1 MSINVKHTT
10 KVFNGQ
16 AALNDVSLKIPSGQI
31 LGLLGPNGAGKS
43 TLMRLISGYLPT
55 TSGYVEV
62 CGFDF
67 DSDPLETKKRIGYLP
82 EHNPLPEEMF
92 IREYLSFVG
101 GMYKVNNVAKRVEE
115 VMSLVALEPEASK
128 KIGQLSKGYRQRV
141 GLAAAIIHEP
151 EVLIL
156 DEPTSGLDPNQL
168 VEVRA
173 LIKNIGRE
181 RTVLLSTHVMQEVEA
196 MCDRVVLIKNGEV
209 VADEA
214 TDIFTSR
221 YGGLEAAFKDLT
233 S

>member
-1 MSINVKHTT
+1 MSIYVKHAT
-10 KVFNGQ
+10 KIFDGQ
-16 AALNDVSLKIPSGQI
+16 AAINDVSLKVPSGQV

-43 TLMRLISGYLPT
+43 TLMRLISGYLPA

-62 CGFDF
+62 CGFDV
-67 DSDPLETKKRIGYLP
+67 DSEPIETKKRIGYLP

-92 IREYLSFVG
+92 IREYLDFVG
-101 GMYKVNNVAKRVEE
+101 GMYKVKNIAKRVEE
-115 VMSLVALEPEASK
+115 IMSLVVLEPEVNK

-141 GLAAAIIHEP
+141 GLAAAIIHDP

-168 VEVRA
+168 IEVRT

-181 RTVLLSTHVMQEVEA
+181 MTVLLSTHVMQEVEA
-196 MCDRVVLIKNGEV
+196 MCDRVVLIKMGKV
-209 VADEA
+209 IADEP
-214 TDIFTSR
+214 TEIFKNR
-221 YGGLEAAFKDLT
+221 NGGLEAAFKELT

>member
-1 MSINVKHTT
+1 MSIHVKHAT
-10 KVFNGQ
+10 KVFDGQ
-16 AALNDVSLKIPSGQI
+16 AALNDVSLKAPSGQV

-43 TLMRLISGYLPT
+43 TLMRLISGYLPAT
-55 TSGYVEV
+55 LGYVEV
-62 CGFDF
+62 CGFDV
-67 DSDPLETKKRIGYLP
+67 DSEPLETKKRIGYLP

-115 VMSLVALEPEASK
+115 VMSLVALEPESSK
-128 KIGQLSKGYRQRV
+128 KISQLSKGYRQRV

-173 LIKNIGRE
+173 LIKDIGRE

-196 MCDRVVLIKNGEV
+196 MCDRVVLIKNGEI

-214 TDIFTSR
+214 TDVFTSR
-221 YGGLEAAFKDLT
+221 DGGLEAAFKDLT

>member
-1 MSINVKHTT
+1 MSINVKHAT
-10 KVFNGQ
+10 KVFDGQ
-16 AALNDVSLKIPSGQI
+16 AALNDVSLKVPSGQV

-43 TLMRLISGYLPT
+43 TLMRLISGYLPA

-62 CGFDF
+62 CGFDV
-67 DSDPLETKKRIGYLP
+67 DSEPLETKKRIGYLP

-128 KIGQLSKGYRQRV
+128 KISQLSKGYRQRV

-214 TDIFTSR
+214 TDVFTSR
-221 YGGLEAAFKDLT
+221 DGGLEAAFKDLT

>member
-1 MSINVKHTT
+1 MSINVKHAT
-10 KVFNGQ
+10 KVFDGQ
-16 AALNDVSLKIPSGQI
+16 AALNDVSLKIPSGQV

-43 TLMRLISGYLPT
+43 TLMRLISGYLPA

-62 CGFDF
+62 CGFDV
-67 DSDPLETKKRIGYLP
+67 DSEPLETKKRIGYLP

-92 IREYLSFVG
+92 IREYLSVVG
-101 GMYKVNNVAKRVEE
+101 GMYKVNNVSKRVEE

-128 KIGQLSKGYRQRV
+128 KISQLSKGYRQRV

-214 TDIFTSR
+214 TDVFTSR
-221 YGGLEAAFKDLT
+221 DGGLEAAFKDLT

>member
-1 MSINVKHTT
+1 MSIYVKHAT
-10 KVFNGQ
+10 KIFDGQ
-16 AALNDVSLKIPSGQI
+16 AAINDVSLKVPSGQV

-43 TLMRLISGYLPT
+43 TLMRLISGYLPA

-62 CGFDF
+62 CGFDV
-67 DSDPLETKKRIGYLP
+67 DSEPIETKKRIGYLP

-92 IREYLSFVG
+92 IREYLDFVG
-101 GMYKVNNVAKRVEE
+101 GMYKVKNIAKRVEE
-115 VMSLVALEPEASK
+115 IMSLVVLEPEVNK

-141 GLAAAIIHEP
+141 GLAAAIIHDP

-168 VEVRA
+168 IEVRA

-181 RTVLLSTHVMQEVEA
+181 MTVLLSTHVMQEVEA
-196 MCDRVVLIKNGEV
+196 MCDRVVLIKMGKV
-209 VADEA
+209 IADEP
-214 TDIFTSR
+214 TEIFKNR
-221 YGGLEAAFKDLT
+221 NGGLEAAFKELT

>member
-1 MSINVKHTT
+1 MSINVKHAT
-10 KVFNGQ
+10 KVFDGQ
-16 AALNDVSLKIPSGQI
+16 AALNDVSLKVPSGQV

-43 TLMRLISGYLPT
+43 TLMRLISGYLPA

-62 CGFDF
+62 CGFDV
-67 DSDPLETKKRIGYLP
+67 DSEPLETKKRIGYLP

-115 VMSLVALEPEASK
+115 VMSLVALELESSK
-128 KIGQLSKGYRQRV
+128 KISQLSKGYRQRV

-168 VEVRA
+168 VELRA
-173 LIKNIGRE
+173 LIKNIGHE

-221 YGGLEAAFKDLT
+221 DGGLEAAFKDLT

>member
-1 MSINVKHTT
+1 
-10 KVFNGQ
+10 
-16 AALNDVSLKIPSGQI
+16 
-31 LGLLGPNGAGKS
+31 
-43 TLMRLISGYLPT
+43 
-55 TSGYVEV
+55 
-62 CGFDF
+62 
-67 DSDPLETKKRIGYLP
+67 
-82 EHNPLPEEMF
+82 
-92 IREYLSFVG
+92 
-101 GMYKVNNVAKRVEE
+101 
-115 VMSLVALEPEASK
+115 VALEPEASK
-128 KIGQLSKGYRQRV
+128 KIRQLSKGYRQRV

-209 VADEA
+209 VADDA

-221 YGGLEAAFKDLT
+221 DGGLEAAFKELT